1 MLRVQWCDGFEVRR
15 KNLLYPITGSIGLR
29 EVMKTFIAISE
40 QGGGKDSFVDTLTF
54 TTTISGSVSPSLKL
68 KSVPHS
74 FRLVSAGGTAS
85 ADRTDLHKVTISLAF
100 PVPTTP
106 PGPPKPGKKNP
117 FEEPVGPNEPGTA
130 PYVYNPVWR
139 ARYNI
144 CVADARN
151 REDTLKTLRLT
162 APEVYCVSYADTFVP
177 RVSAAAALVPQAVE
191 RLAPEGAPK
200 ARPRLRAAPPSRAPS
215 WW

>member
-1 MLRVQWCDGFEVRR
+1 VNV
-15 KNLLYPITGSIGLR
+15 
-29 EVMKTFIAISE
+29 
-40 QGGGKDSFVDTLTF
+40 
-54 TTTISGSVSPSLKL
+54 
-68 KSVPHS
+68 
-74 FRLVSAGGTAS
+74 GGTAA
-85 ADRTDLHKVTISLAF
+85 ADRTDLHKLTISLAF
-100 PVPTTP
+100 PVT
-106 PGPPKPGKKNP
+106 PKPKKNP
-117 FEEPVGPNEPGTA
+117 FEEQVGTGETGSP

-177 RVSAAAALVPQAVE
+177 RTGTSASLVPQAVE
-191 RLAPEGAPK
+191 RLEPGAGPR
-200 ARPRLRAAPPSRAPS
+200 ASPRLRAAPPSSRAPT